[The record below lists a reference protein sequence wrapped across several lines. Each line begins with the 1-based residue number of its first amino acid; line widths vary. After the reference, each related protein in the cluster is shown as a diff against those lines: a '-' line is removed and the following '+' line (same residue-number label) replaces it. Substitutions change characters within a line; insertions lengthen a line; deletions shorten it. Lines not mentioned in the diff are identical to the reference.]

1 MNYRTGLIT
10 GGSKDVVRRTFA
22 AAASKAKKGGKGG
35 GSDAPKGS
43 SLSKEIKSTTVVGA
57 NTLKDGSDP
66 KILPD
71 SDYPDWLWRLL
82 QIRPALMSLAMMQVV
97 KGLVASYGPLIMEA
111 IDSQGNT
118 ALHVA
123 AYRGH
128 ADLVEALIS
137 ASPSLVSA
145 RNNAGDTFLHAGIS
159 GFQTP
164 AFERLDKHAELMN
177 RLITSA
183 ASNSPCDVVNCRNN
197 EGRTAL
203 HLAISGN
210 VPLEFVEMLMSV
222 KSIDI
227 NIKDASGMTPL
238 DLIRHKPQSPTSD
251 LLFRRLVSAG
261 GMFSCRDQSITSVVA
276 SHLKDRGNFYSPGA
290 RFWTSDAEIFL
301 STRLEA
307 APDKVVPR
315 HVRSS
320 SCSSEIGQANVT
332 DENHHLKKCRN
343 ASVNSATERLK
354 SVFHWPRI
362 KKQAG
367 HSKNDSEISITS
379 TALETQETPVPLRQ
393 RFSKRSTSSP
403 SPALPNNNKRTL
415 SVRSNQSSPRAKK
428 KRFGSVRTRSSSF
441 SKISIQSSSASSSS
455 SMVDIKQKGV
465 LVDTN
470 IAGPSGFDRPEPV
483 KSKKLKEKQ
492 QGSVRRRLKSH
503 YFCFG
508 TSALTVKTYDYSG
521 YGQSTGKPTEHNTYA
536 DIEAVY
542 KCLEETYGS
551 KQEDVILYGQ
561 SVGSGPTLHLDSQFP
576 LLRAIVLHSPILSGL
591 RVMYAVKKTYWFDI
605 YKNIDK
611 IPYVDCPVLIIHG
624 TSDEVVDCCH
634 GKQLWELCKDKY
646 EPLWVEGGN
655 HCDLEQYPEYMRH
668 LKQFITT
675 VERLPSRSS
684 SSSGGVRDD
693 GPTRRRS
700 VDRREK
706 PRQST
711 ERKPLPP
718 KSQWKKSSSK
728 LRISFDHHHL
738 DRSRRSLDC
747 HDKTRKSIDHSH
759 QVERGRKSVDRVGS
773 EL

>member
-1 MNYRTGLIT
+1 
-10 GGSKDVVRRTFA
+10 
-22 AAASKAKKGGKGG
+22 
-35 GSDAPKGS
+35 
-43 SLSKEIKSTTVVGA
+43 
-57 NTLKDGSDP
+57 
-66 KILPD
+66 
-71 SDYPDWLWRLL
+71 
-82 QIRPALMSLAMMQVV
+82 MQVV
-97 KGLVASYGPLIMEA
+97 KELVASYGPLIMEA

-164 AFERLDKHAELMN
+164 AFERLDKHTELMN

-290 RFWTSDAEIFL
+290 RFRTSDAEIFL

-320 SCSSEIGQANVT
+320 SCSIEIGQANVT

-441 SKISIQSSSASSSS
+441 SKISIHSSSASSSS

-508 TSALTVKTYDYSG
+508 TSALTVKTSA
-521 YGQSTGKPTEHNTYA
+521 T
-536 DIEAVY
+536 
-542 KCLEETYGS
+542 
-551 KQEDVILYGQ
+551 
-561 SVGSGPTLHLDSQFP
+561 
-576 LLRAIVLHSPILSGL
+576 VL
-591 RVMYAVKKTYWFDI
+591 V
-605 YKNIDK
+605 
-611 IPYVDCPVLIIHG
+611 
-624 TSDEVVDCCH
+624 
-634 GKQLWELCKDKY
+634 
-646 EPLWVEGGN
+646 
-655 HCDLEQYPEYMRH
+655 
-668 LKQFITT
+668 
-675 VERLPSRSS
+675 
-684 SSSGGVRDD
+684 
-693 GPTRRRS
+693 
-700 VDRREK
+700 
-706 PRQST
+706 
-711 ERKPLPP
+711 
-718 KSQWKKSSSK
+718 
-728 LRISFDHHHL
+728 
-738 DRSRRSLDC
+738 
-747 HDKTRKSIDHSH
+747 
-759 QVERGRKSVDRVGS
+759 
-773 EL
+773 